1 MDSSH
6 LSALGRKIPIPS
18 EPTASILEAFDN
30 PRPGTDYIV
39 TLDCPEFT
47 SMCPVTGQPDFGRWV
62 VDYCPIARCV
72 ESKSL
77 KLYLAS
83 YRNYGCFWED
93 ISNRIA
99 GDLHGL
105 LQPKWLRLTGYMAS
119 RGGIGITTT
128 VLLGDEA
135 RAAGMIGNLR
145 ATRPA

>member
-1 MDSSH
+1 MDSP
-6 LSALGRKIPIPS
+6 LSVLGRRVEIPL

-62 VDYCPIARCV
+62 IDYCPDTKCV

-99 GDLHGL
+99 SDLQGV
-105 LQPKWLRLTGYMAS
+105 LQAKWLRVTGHMAS

-128 VLLGDEA
+128 VVLGDETLA
-135 RAAGMIGNLR
+135 SQML
-145 ATRPA
+145 TLKS

>member
-1 MDSSH
+1 MDSTN
-6 LSALGRKIPIPS
+6 LSALGRKISIPS

-39 TLDCPEFT
+39 TLDGPEFT

-62 VDYCPIARCV
+62 IDYCPEAKCV

-99 GDLHGL
+99 GDLFEL
-105 LQPKWLRLTGYMAS
+105 MQPRWLRLRGQMAS

-128 VLLGDEA
+128 VVLGDTALAE
-135 RAAGMIGNLR
+135 RMVVLK
-145 ATRPA
+145 